1 MCMCMSMSMLHVCL
15 TWSLHLM
22 PLPHPQATGM
32 MNTLNKDFAKQ
43 MELLRHFIACAAPDG
58 RKMCQAWF
66 NLALCHTQV
75 MDGSAIQKQEL
86 LDIIQH
92 GLQAEQNMLPFLRE
106 HDSKTPDSSAKKMC
120 LMFQSLSTAER
131 SPPARLCRDVRAR
144 ANRAFEQCHWE
155 EAIYMYTKA
164 LEQFELV
171 GPDSESHLLLSNRSA
186 AFVKLQ
192 EFRAAERDALAV
204 IERKPSWVKGFARLA
219 RARLSQCDG
228 AGALEAIRQAGTV
241 CPASLHHLRDEA
253 QMLVSRGALTPY
265 LPESLSVWDTVQFK
279 ESVVIVDLDG
289 RGTCMSLG
297 EAVQSIDHH
306 RPSTIILMQGV
317 HTVRWRSSWV
327 PSQLTVQIIGE
338 GKVELKSEDSSPCAW
353 VVLADGPDVSI
364 SLEKLT
370 LCNVPVSGMD
380 PKHCAGAKRGAT
392 MRLLKCS
399 LIASAAC
406 CSVDG
411 EGSTLLMKSCTVLH
425 GSGSGALAEQGG
437 FLSANDCKFRG
448 CRRIGIEVRHEGKCR
463 LLRCHFSRLEHQA
476 VQVHLGGLQLTME
489 DCTIKTSGV
498 LTSAGAVMVYCG
510 RATLCRCII
519 EGNRGDGVTLQDE
532 NAPPKELFFSMTS
545 SLLKS
550 NGGHGIRI
558 FGSSASLYDN
568 RIQENAS
575 GGIDIHYSI
584 DSDGNPIPFGTIELV
599 RNTISGSNEERIT
612 VGAPS
617 LEDGQRVS
625 MDGNFAPA
633 GAIFVQQDVTTAF
646 DMMTNDPGVSAN
658 DILAHLMRSTPVV
671 LRLDPKTGAP
681 CGDQEARS
689 DASTRTQQAIPRN
702 HDFAAISFNK
712 KALVDAQERRIE
724 SILGNEDKA
733 CYFMPGPGPA
743 NANAAPISLSNL
755 SECGILQL
763 VPSIGRRA
771 TGRILYGVL
780 CTQPCRMKS
789 VMTVLAD
796 EHGEAVF
803 IAFYNVGA
811 TETDAW
817 SRIFPKGL
825 RIGIKEP
832 FLKRFAD
839 ASIGIRVQN
848 PDDIV
853 YISRVCA
860 WPKCRVAQVGDEIA
874 LLRCSKCKS
883 SWYCSRACQGQD
895 WGRHKLEC
903 RSDAEQP
910 TE

>member
-1 MCMCMSMSMLHVCL
+1 MSE
-15 TWSLHLM
+15 
-22 PLPHPQATGM
+22 
-32 MNTLNKDFAKQ
+32 TLSKDYVKQ

-66 NLALCHTQV
+66 DLALCHLQV
-75 MDGSAIQKQEL
+75 MDGSAAKKQER
-86 LDIIQH
+86 LDIIRQ
-92 GLQAEQNMLPFLRE
+92 GLVAEQNMLPFLRE
-106 HDSKTPDSSAKKMC
+106 HDSKTPDSGAKKMC
-120 LMFQSLSTAER
+120 LMFQSAITAER
-131 SPPARLCRDVRAR
+131 SPTDKAAFSARLCCDMRGR
-144 ANRAFEQCHWE
+144 ANRAFEQGHWE
-155 EAIYMYTKA
+155 EAIHMYTKA
-164 LEQFELV
+164 LDQFELV

-241 CPASLHHLRDEA
+241 CPASLHMLRDEA
-253 QMLVSRGALTPY
+253 QVLVSHGALTPY
-265 LPESLSVWDTVQFK
+265 LPESLSVWDAVQFK
-279 ESVVIVDLDG
+279 ESVVIVDLGG
-289 RGTCMSLG
+289 RGTFMSLR
-297 EAVQSIDHH
+297 EAVQSIDHQ
-306 RPSTIILMQGV
+306 RPSTIILMEGV
-317 HTVRWRSSWV
+317 HSVRWGSA
-327 PSQLTVQIIGE
+327 PSELTVQIIGE

-353 VVLADGPDVSI
+353 AVLADGPLVSI
-364 SLEKLT
+364 SLENLT
-370 LCNVPVSGMD
+370 LRNVPASGAD
-380 PKHCAGAKRGAT
+380 PKHCAGAKSGAT

-399 LIASAAC
+399 LTASAAC

-437 FLSANDCKFRG
+437 FLSANDCKFSG

-463 LLRCHFSRLEHQA
+463 LVRCHFSRLEHQA

-489 DCTIKTSGV
+489 DCTVKTSGV
-498 LTSAGAVMVYCG
+498 LASAGAVMVYCG
-510 RATLCRCII
+510 QAILLRCII
-519 EGNRGDGVTLQDE
+519 EGNRGDGITLQDE
-532 NAPPKELFFSMTS
+532 NAPPNELSFSMTS
-545 SLLKS
+545 CMLKS

-558 FGSSASLYDN
+558 FGSGASLYDN

-575 GGIDIHYSI
+575 GGIAMHYSI
-584 DSDGNPIPFGTIELV
+584 DSDGKPIPFGTIELV
-599 RNTISGSNEERIT
+599 RNIISGSDEEHIT

-617 LEDGQRVS
+617 LEDLQRVS
-625 MDGNFAPA
+625 MDGNSASA

-646 DMMTNDPGVSAN
+646 DMVTNDPDVSAK
-658 DILAHLMRSTPVV
+658 DILAHFMRSTPVV
-671 LRLDPKTGAP
+671 LRLDPRTGAP

-689 DASTRTQQAIPRN
+689 EAHLRTQQAIPRN

-712 KALVDAQERRIE
+712 KALIDAQERRIE
-724 SILGNEDKA
+724 DLVHLGNENKA
-733 CYFMPGPGPA
+733 CCFMPGPGPA
-743 NANAAPISLSNL
+743 NANATSMNLSDL
-755 SECGILQL
+755 SECGILKL
-763 VPSIGRRA
+763 VSSIGRKA

-780 CTQPCRMKS
+780 CTQPYRMKS

-796 EHGEAVF
+796 GHGEAVF

-811 TETDAW
+811 TETEAW

-853 YISRVCA
+853 YVSRVCA
-860 WPKCRVAQVGDEIA
+860 RPNCRVAQVGDEIA
-874 LLRCSKCKS
+874 LLRCSRCKL

-903 RSDAEQP
+903 RSHAEQP
-910 TE
+910 AE